1 MFEVDA
7 IPLVLASSIEGALL
21 KVLAQLVVII
31 AAARIFAALFRRI
44 GQPRVVGEIAAGLV
58 LGPSLLGW
66 AFPEFSDMLFRT
78 YDGPTPGWVGYI
90 GIGQEFFRTD
100 VSQIFFLL
108 AQLGLVFLLF
118 LIGLE
123 FDFSH
128 IRRNRSAAGLIS
140 VTGIALPFALGFGLA
155 LWMYPHFAAVVPQK
169 LGFAMFM
176 GTAMSITAIPILGR
190 IMMEFNITR
199 TRLGA
204 ITITAAAIDDA
215 VGWIL
220 LAAVSAMV
228 QASFSG
234 WHTARMFG
242 LTAAYALGL
251 MVIARPLL
259 LRWTRRVAP
268 TPESDISLNALAVIL
283 ILIFMSSMVTSLIG
297 IFAIFGAFLLGAVLS
312 ADESFR
318 EAFSRKVANFINA
331 FFLPIFFTYTG
342 LRTDIG
348 SLSSPSLWLMAG
360 LVCAAAIFG
369 KFIGCGL
376 AARVSGMTWRESI
389 GVGAMMNTRALME
402 LIVINVGHDL
412 GVIPKEVFCML
423 VIMALL
429 TTAMASPFLLWL
441 MRRDPEFRPLLE
453 ASSFGLDLRV
463 DRSNAGP

>member
-1 MFEVDA
+1 MFDLA
-7 IPLVLASSIEGALL
+7 LLPLVLGSAVEGMLL
-21 KVLAQLVVII
+21 KVLVQLVVII
-31 AAARIFAALFRRI
+31 AAARLFAALFRKI
-44 GQPRVVGEIAAGLV
+44 GQPRVVGEIAAGLL
-58 LGPSLLGW
+58 LGPSALGW

-78 YDGPTPGWVGYI
+78 YDGPAPSWLAYL

-100 VSQIFFLL
+100 VSAVFYLL

-140 VTGIALPFALGFGLA
+140 FTGIALPFAMGFILGR
-155 LWMYPHFAAVVPQK
+155 WMHPTFAEQVPGA
-169 LGFAMFM
+169 LGFALFM

-215 VGWIL
+215 CGWIL
-220 LAAVSAMV
+220 LAAVSALV

-242 LTAAYALGL
+242 LAAGYALL
-251 MVIARPLL
+251 LIFVLRPLL

-268 TPESDISLNALAVIL
+268 TPDTDISLNALAVIM
-283 ILIFMSSMVTSLIG
+283 IAIFLSSMITSLIG
-297 IFAIFGAFLLGAVLS
+297 IFAIFGAFLLGAAVS
-312 ADESFR
+312 SDEAFR
-318 EAFSRKVANFINA
+318 EAFSRKVAHFINA

-348 SLSSPSLWLMAG
+348 SLSSPLLWSMAA
-360 LVCAAAIFG
+360 LVCGVAIFG
-369 KFIGCGL
+369 KLVGCSV
-376 AARVSGMTWRESI
+376 AARVSGMSRRESV
-389 GVGAMMNTRALME
+389 GVGAMMNTRGLME

-412 GVIPKEVFCML
+412 GVIPREVYCML

-429 TTAMASPFLLWL
+429 TTVMASPFVLWL
-441 MRRDPEFRPLLE
+441 LKRDPELRPLFE
-453 ASSFGLDLRV
+453 ASPFRR
-463 DRSNAGP
+463 DR